1 VSLVTLREDQGG
13 RGMYLTTIE
22 VSAEGDVLVSRRRD
36 TTSAKPQ
43 VTRYPAASLQAPAP
57 EFVQQLQ
64 AKFLA
69 KGMELVASQNIVPTQ
84 IISMT
89 VVPSSPRWEL
99 VDQFLALV
107 GDAPA
112 FPLTPGSVLAERKLP
127 GTEFTVTPMHTGG
140 FTLAYQA
147 ILNLAD
153 PSHRERAMRHAV
165 IGVLLDSG
173 SSLAIDDELEFVQ
186 TWLSKQS
193 TTMDDAICDFLAN
206 AGLIRRP
213 IRIEQV
219 QSAYSAAF

>member
-1 VSLVTLREDQGG
+1 MSLVTLREDQGG
-13 RGMYLTTIE
+13 RGIYLTSIE
-22 VSAEGDVLVSRRRD
+22 VGTEGDVLVSRKRD

-69 KGMELVASQNIVPTQ
+69 QGMVLVESQNNVPTQ
-84 IISMT
+84 IYSMT

-99 VDQFLALV
+99 VDQFLAMV
-107 GDAPA
+107 GHTPA
-112 FPLTPGSVLAERKLP
+112 SPVTPGLVLAERKLH
-127 GTEFTVTPMHTGG
+127 GTEFSVTPIAQQDMK
-140 FTLAYQA
+140 LAYQA
-147 ILNLAD
+147 IINPAD
-153 PSHRERAMRHAV
+153 DLQQAEVMRHAV

-173 SSLAIDDELEFVQ
+173 SSIAIDDQLEFVQ
-186 TWLSKQS
+186 TWLSKKS
-193 TTMDDAICDFLAN
+193 TTMDDALCDFLAN